1 MNTIEML
8 LRVGAIAPGLAMPLD
23 LCGAKSPFVRRG
35 RFVQMLVY
43 KAHSRKP
50 HRSWM
55 DGTCQPWGQHRTS
68 ELPKL
73 DKTLHTCIEG
83 LLERWARLPSS
94 ALVRES
100 QAPRTA

>member
-1 MNTIEML
+1 ML
-8 LRVGAIAPGLAMPLD
+8 LRVRAKVPDSRRHWASAA
-23 LCGAKSPFVRRG
+23 AKSSFVRRG
-35 RFVQMLVY
+35 RVAQMLVY
-43 KAHSRKP
+43 KAHSKKP

-100 QAPRTA
+100 QAPRTAQSN